1 VTAPRVSFA
10 GALVLVV
17 LAGQVVATVHAG
29 LRSPIFGLTLLLVD
43 ALGVAYSLRATR
55 HSRNVTAWRLIAAG
69 RALSLTC
76 TTTFAAASVTGGRS
90 WWWAGALT
98 GIAMFVSLSAA
109 VLSIPAQRL
118 RGRQAWAFFAE
129 ILTVLVAGFMI
140 IWYFVLHP
148 LVQGPVRYQWVYELG
163 FPIGNLLLLAA
174 VSAVLLR
181 GTMVRFNTPSTLLL
195 TGMLLYV
202 VGDTVF
208 STLGVRGALASHSA
222 PASLCLTV
230 AQLMMTVAAI
240 KQCDLVTSNPPARP
254 RRDGSTWPSHLPYV
268 GVALSN
274 ALMLYVTIRENQIFL
289 WGGLVLGQI
298 VITGS
303 LSLRQF
309 ISLRDSR
316 DLAVADPLTGLANR
330 TGLDARLERMLRRD
344 RDIAV
349 LLIDLDDFKLIND
362 AYGHAAGD
370 TVLTEFSRL
379 MRSCVRSTDIAARIG
394 GDEFIIVLADVGTDN
409 AITAAQRILTTTA
422 ANPIRLG
429 DDTVPIRAS
438 VGISTGSPAD
448 GPKEILRRADVA
460 MYQSKRAGNHSWQ
473 LYDPSM
479 VDRRARDA
487 ALADHLTVALESG
500 QLQVVY
506 QPLVDLADTRMTAVE
521 ALIRWQHPGLGAV
534 SPMEFIPIAERT
546 GLITTIGLW
555 VLEQACRRVR
565 TWQQQVPGAQAFY
578 VSVNLS
584 PRQLQEPSIVTDILT
599 VLDRTGLPP
608 ASLVLEITESAVVD
622 DRVAI
627 PAMRALREHGIRIA
641 IDDFGTGYSSLHYLT
656 RLPVDILKI
665 DRSFVG
671 ELNGTPAG
679 AAVTEAVIRLSQ
691 VLRLTTVAEG
701 IETTEQAAELQLLG
715 CNVGQGYLFAKP
727 QPPEAIEEAI
737 RESLRLDV

>member
-1 VTAPRVSFA
+1 VRRLSFSRV
-10 GALVLVV
+10 LVLVV
-17 LAGQVVATVHAG
+17 LLGQVAATARAD
-29 LRSPIFGLTLLLVD
+29 LRSPIFGASLLLLD
-43 ALGVAYSLRATR
+43 GLGVGYSLVATG
-55 HSRNVTAWRLIAAG
+55 HSRNATGWRLIAAG
-69 RALSLTC
+69 RALSLTS
-76 TTTFAAASVTGGRS
+76 TITFGTSVVTGGRG
-90 WWWAGALT
+90 WWWAGALS
-98 GIAMFVSLSAA
+98 GIAMFLCLSAA
-109 VLSIPAQRL
+109 VLTIPAQRL

-148 LVQGPVRYQWVYELG
+148 LVQGPADYHWVYELG
-163 FPIGNLLLLAA
+163 FPVGNLILLAG

-181 GTMVRFNTPSTLLL
+181 GTLMRVNTPAALLL
-195 TGMLLYV
+195 AGMLAYV

-208 STLGVRGALASHSA
+208 SMLGVHGDRASHSA
-222 PASLCLTV
+222 PASITLIV
-230 AQLMMTVAAI
+230 AELMMTLGAI
-240 KQCDLVTSNPPARP
+240 KQCGLVTTNPPARP
-254 RRDGSTWPSHLPYV
+254 RQDVSSWPSHLPYV
-268 GVALSN
+268 GVALSS
-274 ALMLYVTIRENQIFL
+274 ALMLYATIRSHQIFF
-289 WGGLVLGQI
+289 WGGLVIGQI
-298 VITGS
+298 VITAS

-330 TGLDARLERMLRRD
+330 SGLDARLERMLRRGG
-344 RDIAV
+344 DIAV

-370 TVLTEFSRL
+370 TVLTEFSRV
-379 MRSCVRSTDIAARIG
+379 MRSCVRAGDIAARIG
-394 GDEFIIVLADVGTDN
+394 GDEFIIVLADVSADN
-409 AITAAQRILTTTA
+409 AITAAQRVLTTTSA
-422 ANPIRLG
+422 SPVRLG

-438 VGISTGSPAD
+438 IGISTGRPSEGA
-448 GPKEILRRADVA
+448 KEILRRADVA

-487 ALADHLTVALESG
+487 ALADHLAVALELD

-506 QPLVDLADTRMTAVE
+506 QPLVDLTDARMRAVE
-521 ALIRWQHPGLGAV
+521 ALLRWQHPELGAV

-546 GLITTIGLW
+546 GLITAIGLW
-555 VLEQACRRVR
+555 VLEQACHQVR
-565 TWQQQVPGAQAFY
+565 TWQQQVPGAGSLY

-584 PRQLQEPSIVTDILT
+584 PRQLQEPAIVDDILT
-599 VLDRTGLPP
+599 VLGRTGLPP

-627 PAMRALREHGIRIA
+627 PAMRTLREHGVRIA

-656 RLPVDILKI
+656 HLPVDILKI

-671 ELNGTPAG
+671 ELNGTPEG

-701 IETTEQAAELQLLG
+701 IETPEQATELQLLG

-727 QPPEAIEEAI
+727 QPPEAIGAAI
-737 RESLRLDV
+737 TESLRLDV